1 MIKVKVRK
9 VKENRDRDKKSYI
22 DKDNYSIPDDL
33 KRLSKGIMEDVI
45 VPDDDVIYQKV
56 KYIQKLNKQIE
67 VLEAQVRKL
76 IAAKDKLTCKK
87 PSTEELFTYCDQ
99 LNDVAKGKFR
109 DKKK

>member
-1 MIKVKVRK
+1 MIRVKIK
-9 VKENRDRDKKSYI
+9 KIEENKDKERNYI
-22 DKDNYSIPDDL
+22 DKDHYSIPDDL

-45 VPDDDVIYQKV
+45 IPDDDIIYQKI
-56 KYIQKLNKQIE
+56 KYIQRLNKQIE
-67 VLEAQVRKL
+67 SLESQVKKL

-87 PSTEELFTYCDQ
+87 PSTEELFQYCDH

>member
-1 MIKVKVRK
+1 MIKDIIKK
-9 VKENRDRDKKSYI
+9 IKESKDRDKDYY
-22 DKDNYSIPDDL
+22 DNDVVGIPDDL

-45 VPDDDVIYQKV
+45 IPEDDVIYQKV

-67 VLEAQVRKL
+67 RLESQVKKL

-87 PSTEELFTYCDQ
+87 PSTEELFQYCDH

-109 DKKK
+109 EPKKK